1 MIHFSYESPRVH
13 GDRRGPHQSGR
24 LGSEGLAPCVPDT
37 STVTALT
44 FGGTPSQR
52 ITGRDPLLGALGSVS
67 LGGHTVTFG
76 YDHQLGVRTSTTYVP
91 PTRTTDGSV
100 RADSYAPFTAL
111 PVETSFNVAQ
121 VDSVLHRA
129 YGYDSAGRLTSEQVA
144 INYFKDG
151 DGARQRQRQF
161 SYDSLG
167 RLTSVTVRR
176 GTCMPWPSD
185 STASDSLSS
194 SFGWRYTCGTVAP
207 DSGAV
212 FSYDSVGNRTD
223 HSAVITA
230 GDRLASFNGDTI
242 TYDDDGNLIRRY
254 NPVAGADHR
263 YVWNALGQLDSAI
276 VVSAI
281 DPQSGQRTTVA
292 EHYVYDASGRL
303 VHVDG
308 SPNTGWLVYHG
319 DQVSEVVQSQ
329 SAYTDVAY
337 DDGTDRPAMEYIH
350 TLPSD
355 EWRAEVIDPMG
366 NLAGTVNLD
375 SIGVPHTWDAWG
387 RNTSTMWDAMDALGW
402 KGLQPETGT
411 GLIYMRARWYD
422 PTLGRFISED
432 PAGLA
437 GGINPYVF
445 ADDDPINNSDPS
457 GMIVDDDPVCV
468 HFSTGKWMC
477 SYSPV
482 NITAPATSPFSN
494 PNTWIDSREPA
505 DVPSSSLTFTLQG
518 LHIGSGSNASAARKS
533 SDFNW
538 KKCLSAGASLGLA
551 GLNTFSWFTGGGE
564 AAFAV
569 KGGAALTR
577 AVARSIALRGAEDAE
592 NTGKLALTGFETALT
607 EHAFGEKFDTEAKIK
622 AVAELFPVLDVIS
635 TGISAAEACH

>member
-1 MIHFSYESPRVH
+1 
-13 GDRRGPHQSGR
+13 
-24 LGSEGLAPCVPDT
+24 
-37 STVTALT
+37 
-44 FGGTPSQR
+44 
-52 ITGRDPLLGALGSVS
+52 
-67 LGGHTVTFG
+67 
-76 YDHQLGVRTSTTYVP
+76 
-91 PTRTTDGSV
+91 
-100 RADSYAPFTAL
+100 
-111 PVETSFNVAQ
+111 
-121 VDSVLHRA
+121 
-129 YGYDSAGRLTSEQVA
+129 
-144 INYFKDG
+144 
-151 DGARQRQRQF
+151 
-161 SYDSLG
+161 
-167 RLTSVTVRR
+167 
-176 GTCMPWPSD
+176 MPWPSD

-223 HSAVITA
+223 HSAIITA

-242 TYDDDGNLIRRY
+242 SYDDDGNMIRRY
-254 NPVAGADHR
+254 NPVTGADHR

-292 EHYVYDASGRL
+292 EHYVYDAGGRL

-308 SPNTGWLVYHG
+308 SPNTGWLVYQG

-329 SAYTDVAY
+329 SVYTDVAY

-387 RNTSTMWDAMDALGW
+387 KNTSTTWDAMDALGW

-422 PTLGRFISED
+422 PALGRFISED

-445 ADDDPINNSDPS
+445 AGDDPINQSDPS
-457 GMIVDDDPVCV
+457 GACPVDAVFEALISGRLDLSSSFTCTDLPPVV
-468 HFSTGKWMC
+468 IDGGKW
-477 SYSPV
+477 
-482 NITAPATSPFSN
+482 TPFGGA
-494 PNTWIDSREPA
+494 EPT
-505 DVPSSSLTFTLQG
+505 DPPSI
-518 LHIGSGSNASAARKS
+518 IGSSFTVSGGSMVQRQKASPTFLKCTGDALMQ
-533 SDFNW
+533 NW
-538 KKCLSAGASLGLA
+538 KGLALDGAGLAVNLFVPEATLGQVVAGSALGLA
-551 GLNTFSWFTGGGE
+551 GIGL
-564 AAFAV
+564 AATDNR
-569 KGGAALTR
+569 GAADGVISGT
-577 AVARSIALRGAEDAE
+577 
-592 NTGKLALTGFETALT
+592 LALTGKEAALMEGGMRGAAFEAGKRLGWISLL
-607 EHAFGEKFDTEAKIK
+607 ASSAY
-622 AVAELFPVLDVIS
+622 DVGKS
-635 TGISAAEACH
+635 VYSYKTCRSGH